1 MPVESYITPPLRCFK
16 CQGFGHT
23 SGRCQNKESCARCA
37 GDHNSRHCQT
47 ESVWCVNYRGSHTAR
62 STRCPVYLW
71 ASKVQDCKNAR
82 GCSWTQAVELC
93 GDCPFAFATP
103 AATVYN
109 QSNVTKPIN
118 PSEGPKFTFKV
129 DETTKDRTL
138 IHTKNDQEVKIAQT
152 QLVSPEVKA
161 PRDSDNLVKTDSVE
175 HNPSFTLSLSPVTD
189 RTSTEPTISESPYKN
204 NCSTP
209 LFSTPPPPNPNCGSR
224 SDLSKSLSKNKGEES
239 SLIDV
244 TSVAT
249 SLEDVSSPSE
259 TCDAATQIEIQTNE
273 NSSQTEGFLERNFLN
288 SFDLDSLLNNM
299 RNLLLDPKIKT
310 GNYSEN
316 YLRNKFLSSFLS
328 SFKKNLH
335 LHEVPPRAPFYP
347 LYYFLFRLMI
357 SLLQLRGQGW
367 LSASSPMIPAAG

>member
-1 MPVESYITPPLRCFK
+1 M
-16 CQGFGHT
+16 
-23 SGRCQNKESCARCA
+23 
-37 GDHNSRHCQT
+37 
-47 ESVWCVNYRGSHTAR
+47 
-62 STRCPVYLW
+62 YLW

-82 GCSWTQAVELC
+82 GCSWAQAVELC

-109 QSNVTKPIN
+109 QSNVIKPIN

-129 DETTKDRTL
+129 DETTKVRTL

-175 HNPSFTLSLSPVTD
+175 HNPSSTLSLSPVTD
-189 RTSTEPTISESPYKN
+189 QTSTEPTISESPYKN
-204 NCSTP
+204 NYSTP
-209 LFSTPPPPNPNCGSR
+209 LFSTPPNPTCGSK

-239 SLIDV
+239 SLTDV

-259 TCDAATQIEIQTNE
+259 TCDPATQIEIQTNE

-316 YLRNKFLSSFLS
+316 YLRNKFCLPFCPLLKKKKSSS
-328 SFKKNLH
+328 T
-335 LHEVPPRAPFYP
+335 PREDNPSRCDTASTNPNNP
-347 LYYFLFRLMI
+347 ARRATLTPNKASKPAKPN
-357 SLLQLRGQGW
+357 SLPKAEEPELTT
-367 LSASSPMIPAAG
+367 